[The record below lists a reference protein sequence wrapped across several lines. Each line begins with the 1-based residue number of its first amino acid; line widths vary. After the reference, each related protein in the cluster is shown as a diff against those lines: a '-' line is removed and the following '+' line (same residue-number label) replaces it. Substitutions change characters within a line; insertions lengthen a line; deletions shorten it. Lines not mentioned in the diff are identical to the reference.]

1 MASWRPWYRL
11 TVRDCDG
18 LELAWEAGGP
28 GLPDLQAVDVVARLA
43 LLFRRSG
50 ASVELSE
57 VSAAMGELLLLSG
70 LTAEVRPRDDRGPE
84 P

>member
-11 TVRDCDG
+11 TVTDCDG

-50 ASVELSE
+50 ASVELTD
-57 VSAAMGELLLLSG
+57 VSDAMSELLVLSG
-70 LTAEVRPRDDRGPE
+70 LTAEARPRDDPGPDT
-84 P
+84 

>member
-28 GLPDLQAVDVVARLA
+28 GLPDLQSVDVVARLA
-43 LLFRRSG
+43 SG
-50 ASVELSE
+50 RV
-57 VSAAMGELLLLSG
+57 V
-70 LTAEVRPRDDRGPE
+70 VRDRTVRIERG
-84 P
+84 